1 MGIFKTKEITHD
13 FPRSSLYLLDED
25 NLFNDL
31 FMNFLNESFN
41 IALIDLLPTVQ
52 YTATYFILP
61 MSYDDPITP
70 TL

>member
-1 MGIFKTKEITHD
+1 MGVFKTKEITNE

-31 FMNFLNESFN
+31 FITFLQESFN
-41 IALIDLLPTVQ
+41 LTLIDLLPTVQ

-61 MSYDDPITP
+61 MNFD
-70 TL
+70 